1 MFLKVFLKSGLA
13 PNLVFLGYSTNEQK
27 KKEKSL
33 SCYGFRLIL
42 QNFFFMLYYC
52 ALPKNSGRKLARNY
66 SICVLIVGS
75 ICLFY
80 ALFSAAGRIVGGA
93 ISLPLSVY
101 TVMPE
106 RIFELNSAKS
116 TNPFR

>member
-13 PNLVFLGYSTNEQK
+13 PNLVFLGYSTNQQK
-27 KKEKSL
+27 NNHHDML
-33 SCYGFRLIL
+33 GLALFIIIL
-42 QNFFFMLYYC
+42 FPFL
-52 ALPKNSGRKLARNY
+52 LPKNSGRKLARNY
-66 SICVLIVGS
+66 SICVLIVGN
-75 ICLFY
+75 IYLFY

-101 TVMPE
+101 TVIPE